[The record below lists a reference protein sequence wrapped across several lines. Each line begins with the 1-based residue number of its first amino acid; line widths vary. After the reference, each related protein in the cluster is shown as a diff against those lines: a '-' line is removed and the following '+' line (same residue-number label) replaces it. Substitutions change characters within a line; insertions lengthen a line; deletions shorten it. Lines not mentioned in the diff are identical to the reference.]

1 MLLNPKTLEQL
12 RIIINGDGTED
23 YRGGP
28 ALVTFFNELGFSE
41 DYWKKS
47 REEGFPSRWVYTDEK
62 LKKINGT
69 PELDKAIKNVFAVQN
84 FIGRIDVLDTIILN
98 FNQYLAFD
106 KWSVIRNNDI
116 ITFKKIDKIIIENNK
131 KKNTDITEEEF
142 LKQTFTVNIDTLG
155 LDYTMQIIIK
165 ERLNEIEQCVNSGAP
180 LASILLIGSVMEGLL
195 LSMASNYPKLYNQ
208 ALAAP
213 KDSEGKVRKLPD
225 WTLNNFID
233 VSTEIG
239 VLKHDV
245 KKFSHVVR
253 DFRNYIHPYS
263 QMSSS
268 FSPDKDTALI
278 CFQVLKAALN
288 QMEFFKKNSIL

>member
-12 RIIINGDGTED
+12 RIIINGDGTDD
-23 YRGGP
+23 YRSGS

-47 REEGFPSRWVYTDEK
+47 REESFPSRWIYTDEK

-84 FIGRIDVLDTIILN
+84 FIGRISILDNLISN

-116 ITFKKIDKIIIENNK
+116 ITFKKIDTIIIENDDKQNIEINK
-131 KKNTDITEEEF
+131 EDF
-142 LKQTFTVNIDTLG
+142 LKQNFTIDINALG
-155 LDYTMQIIIK
+155 LDYMMETIIK
-165 ERLNEIEQCVNSGAP
+165 ERLKEIEVCINNGAS
-180 LASILLIGSVMEGLL
+180 LAGVFLIGSVMEGLL
-195 LSMASNYPKLYNQ
+195 LSMATKYPKRYNQ
-208 ALAAP
+208 ATAAP
-213 KDSEGKVRKLPD
+213 KNSEVKVRKIPE
-225 WTLNNFID
+225 WALNNFID

-239 VLKHDV
+239 VLKQDV

-263 QMSSS
+263 QMSSC

-278 CFQVLKAALN
+278 CFQVLKATLN
-288 QMEFFKKNSIL
+288 QMEKYLNSNC

>member
-12 RIIINGDGTED
+12 RIIINGDGTDD
-23 YRGGP
+23 YRSGS

-47 REEGFPSRWVYTDEK
+47 REEGFPSRWIYTDEK

-84 FIGRIDVLDTIILN
+84 FIGRISILDNLISN

-116 ITFKKIDKIIIENNK
+116 ITFKKIDTIIIENDDKQNIEINK
-131 KKNTDITEEEF
+131 EDF
-142 LKQTFTVNIDTLG
+142 LKQNFTIDINALG
-155 LDYTMQIIIK
+155 LDYMMETIIK
-165 ERLNEIEQCVNSGAP
+165 ERLKEIEVCINNGAS
-180 LASILLIGSVMEGLL
+180 LAGVFLIGSVMEGLL
-195 LSMASNYPKLYNQ
+195 LSMATKYPKLYNQ
-208 ALAAP
+208 ATAAP
-213 KDSEGKVRKLPD
+213 KNSEGKVRKIPE
-225 WTLNNFID
+225 WALNNFID

-239 VLKHDV
+239 VLKQDV

-263 QMSSS
+263 QMSSC

-278 CFQVLKAALN
+278 CFQVLKATLN
-288 QMEFFKKNSIL
+288 QMEKYLNSNC